1 MSALSWQRLTL
12 VGLVSLALVWL
23 LTAGLWSSGAT
34 PPHVPWS
41 APAIALVA
49 AACALWFGW
58 QVRRFLTGKKPDL
71 SALRAARTAVFAQ
84 ACAYGGA
91 VLTGAYGGY
100 ALGLLDDWSH
110 GPRREVIISAFIAAA
125 AGLLLVIAG
134 VVAEHW
140 CKHSDEDDDRGE
152 ATPA

>member
-1 MSALSWQRLTL
+1 MSPLSWQRLTI
-12 VGLVSLALVWL
+12 VALVVLVLAWL
-23 LTAGLWSSGAT
+23 FSASLGSSGTT
-34 PPHVPWS
+34 PPHVPWT
-41 APAIALVA
+41 AVVFNLVA

-58 QVRRFLTGKKPDL
+58 QVRRFLIGKKPDL
-71 SALRAARTAVFAQ
+71 SALRAARTVVFGQ
-84 ACAYGGA
+84 ACAYAGA

-110 GPRREVIISAFIAAA
+110 GPRREVIISALIAAGA
-125 AGLLLVIAG
+125 ALLLVIAG
-134 VVAEHW
+134 LVAEHW